1 MNCVGLHYMYRVEL
15 PVKKKIKKE
24 IELIVIKQHQRVIPY
39 NKKN

>member
-24 IELIVIKQHQRVIPY
+24 IELTLIKQHQRVIPCDKR
-39 NKKN
+39 N